1 MLAHDLGRFPANV
14 YACPKASTAERER
27 GCDGLP
33 MWSAGELVDRVE
45 GSAGT
50 RSPSAGAGRT
60 STGRRNKHPTV
71 KPVTLLRWLCRL
83 VTPPSGVVL
92 DPFMGSGSC
101 GVAAVLEGFDYIGAE
116 LDPDF
121 HRIAAA
127 RIEHATDYPEAWGD
141 TVYGGKSSDERQA
154 LEASGQ
160 VSLWGEP

>member
-1 MLAHDLGRFPANV
+1 
-14 YACPKASTAERER
+14 
-27 GCDGLP
+27 
-33 MWSAGELVDRVE
+33 
-45 GSAGT
+45 
-50 RSPSAGAGRT
+50 
-60 STGRRNKHPTV
+60 
-71 KPVTLLRWLCRL
+71 
-83 VTPPSGVVL
+83 VTPPDGVVL